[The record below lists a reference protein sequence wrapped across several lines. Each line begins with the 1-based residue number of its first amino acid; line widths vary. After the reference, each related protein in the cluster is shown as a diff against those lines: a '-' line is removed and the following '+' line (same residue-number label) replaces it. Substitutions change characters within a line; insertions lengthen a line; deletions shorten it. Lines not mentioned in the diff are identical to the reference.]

1 MYEPLVGVG
10 GGGELVHLELIGPD
24 MYDRAKTKAFLKF
37 IADNAD
43 VISTGMRGANL
54 CFYATNPGK
63 NAKAYFC
70 HEIWVRFDTVESS
83 ATPSFEGAMCST
95 GEAAPGN
102 VIKLT
107 LIFNL
112 PSLLVDS
119 PAAPLPLQDS
129 YHSGSG
135 YENSNFG
142 LYTYTSTL
150 EWFQYGRGNRSA
162 YGA

>member
-112 PSLLVDS
+112 PSLLVI
-119 PAAPLPLQDS
+119 PRLHPFHYRTATTV
-129 YHSGSG
+129 
-135 YENSNFG
+135 G
-142 LYTYTSTL
+142 LDTKTAILGCTHIRL
-150 EWFQYGRGNRSA
+150 H
-162 YGA
+162 